1 LKEPEIPAGA
11 KQDIA
16 LVLHCLLLHSSLPVD
31 LMLELLPLSRGV
43 VTATL
48 LLLASASLVEEYN
61 NAWRVSALGYP
72 VVRQFLKSNGYMID
86 LF

>member
-1 LKEPEIPAGA
+1 
-11 KQDIA
+11 
-16 LVLHCLLLHSSLPVD
+16 
-31 LMLELLPLSRGV
+31 MLELLPLSRGV